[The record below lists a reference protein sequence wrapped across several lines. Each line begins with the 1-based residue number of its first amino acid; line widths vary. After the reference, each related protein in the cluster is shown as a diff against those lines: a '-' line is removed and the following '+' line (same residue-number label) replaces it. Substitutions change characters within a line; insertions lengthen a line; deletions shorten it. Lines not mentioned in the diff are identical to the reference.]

1 MFHML
6 ELNSIR
12 DHFDQG
18 HSNYHDLVMFTL
30 KYCKA
35 VLSYYDGEY
44 SGVGIRVSHFG
55 VIFPNHSASG
65 RDLCASH

>member
-30 KYCKA
+30 KYCKV
-35 VLSYYDGEY
+35 VLSYFDGAY
-44 SGVGIRVSHFG
+44 SGVGIKSKLLGSKSF
-55 VIFPNHSASG
+55 HSYYLLTG
-65 RDLCASH
+65 WVRT

>member
-30 KYCKA
+30 KYCKV
-35 VLSYYDGEY
+35 VLSYYDCEY
-44 SGVGIRVSHFG
+44 SGVGIKDKLLGSKSFHSYYLLTGRV
-55 VIFPNHSASG
+55 
-65 RDLCASH
+65 RT